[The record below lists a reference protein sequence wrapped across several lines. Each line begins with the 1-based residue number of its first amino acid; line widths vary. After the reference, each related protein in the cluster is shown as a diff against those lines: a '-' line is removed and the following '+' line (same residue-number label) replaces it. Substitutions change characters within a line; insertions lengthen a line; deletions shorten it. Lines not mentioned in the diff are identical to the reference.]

1 MAAYF
6 NIDNFVTEISTRG
19 LARPNRFEVTF
30 PLPNGLNNSSQV
42 ADTRIVSLFCESAN
56 LPSKTI
62 GVKQQKIYGPNYQ
75 RPFSSEYGGEGISM
89 TFLVDGEMDVKGFFD
104 AWTNI
109 IVDPFQYFVHYP
121 ENYTVP
127 ITISQ
132 LDEENNKT
140 YTVTLEDAFP
150 RSIALME
157 LSQSAQNSVHKLN
170 VTFAYRRW
178 FAYHDIP
185 NSVRYPEVWET
196 KTKSKTD
203 PNQIVT
209 TVNATDKDNTATVNS
224 IKDNVSPGTSDG
236 GIWSVDKFL
245 QNMRK

>member
-6 NIDNFVTEISTRG
+6 NIDNFVSEVSTRG

-42 ADTRIVSLFCESAN
+42 ADSRIVSLFCESAN

-75 RPFSSEYGGEGISM
+75 RPFSSEYGGEGITM
-89 TFLVDGEMDVKGFFD
+89 TFLVDRAMDIKGFFD

-109 IVDPFQYFVHYP
+109 IIDPFQYFVHYP
-121 ENYTVP
+121 DNYTVP

-132 LDEENNKT
+132 LDEGENRT

-150 RSIALME
+150 RSVALME
-157 LSQSAQNSVHKLN
+157 LNQSSQNSVHKLN

-178 FAYHDIP
+178 FAYHKIP
-185 NSVRYPEVWET
+185 NSVKYPEVWQT
-196 KTKSKTD
+196 ISSGLAQ
-203 PNQIVT
+203 NIT
-209 TVNATDKDNTATVNS
+209 TVNTADKDNIASVNS
-224 IKDNVSPGTSDG
+224 VKDNVAPGTADG
-236 GIWSVDKFL
+236 SIWSLDKFL
-245 QNMRK
+245 LKR